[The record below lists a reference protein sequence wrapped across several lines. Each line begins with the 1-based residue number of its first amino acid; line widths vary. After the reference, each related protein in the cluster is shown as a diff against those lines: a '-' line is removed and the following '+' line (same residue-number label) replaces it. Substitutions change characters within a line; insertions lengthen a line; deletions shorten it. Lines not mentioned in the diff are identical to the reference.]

1 MITDLKIDEGRKAEY
16 YRKGYW
22 DDRTLNDMW
31 NATVEQFGDREYV
44 SDDRGQRFTYK
55 EVDDKASRLASWFK
69 EIGIENGD
77 VISWQVPIWADFT
90 YVYVAALKVTLLA

>member
-1 MITDLKIDEGRKAEY
+1 MGYPKGLVRMITDLLIDEGRKAEY

-22 DDRTLNDMW
+22 DEKTLNDMW
-31 NATVEQFGDREYV
+31 NATVERFGDCEYV

-69 EIGIENGD
+69 EIGIQNGD
-77 VISWQVPIWADFT
+77 VRTSPT
-90 YVYVAALKVTLLA
+90 S